1 VPGMPGGVFCVPGN
15 PSVGEF
21 AVVAPV
27 GTIVD
32 VLVAPVGTIVEV
44 LVPAA
49 AAAGGVADDGAVVV
63 VVPVP
68 VEAPV
73 VPAVVCA
80 WTEAIVPVLHRPAIS
95 SSKCVFIIVSSAS
108 FATQSRAGHGRG
120 ARPDRPGKNAF
131 VSARES
137 ASVQLVPRMTIT
149 GLALVP
155 PPSAADLPK
164 VTPELLASVLARYS
178 RSNEGLAAILSK
190 VDVNNPD
197 ASIDRILKFVDYGH
211 ASIGGLTG
219 GLAIALDGVSMWL
232 AYKIF
237 EVAQMADGQESS
249 TRYITMDAT
258 NLPAAEEV
266 GIPSDLAPRW
276 RDVLARAFAAYHAE
290 YARLDALATAE
301 PQRVRV
307 PADAKPAVVARL
319 RKNYALD
326 RARYF
331 VPFATRTNLGLVQSS
346 RMWSMTVKHL
356 DSLPHPE
363 ARAAAKLIRDELLK
377 QSPRL
382 MRHSAGEPSYEEQA
396 RQELAT
402 SLALGRERLSAA
414 ALPDE
419 AWVHVER
426 AAPPWLG
433 EMQPLAEALR
443 HRANRYGQQ
452 GTATRR
458 MRVTF
463 AWNNLALAELRDL
476 NRHRT
481 GNRYT
486 PLIQAGFY
494 LPPEIDRRSH
504 AALLDDQLA
513 LTRELLERSSP
524 AYVYSLLLGAQTPFE
539 HSTHAD
545 KFIYEA
551 ELRTGMGAHFRYAE
565 HLSAALK
572 QFFAQVPEARSW
584 VVEGTAE
591 PE

>member
-1 VPGMPGGVFCVPGN
+1 MM
-15 PSVGEF
+15 
-21 AVVAPV
+21 
-27 GTIVD
+27 
-32 VLVAPVGTIVEV
+32 
-44 LVPAA
+44 
-49 AAAGGVADDGAVVV
+49 
-63 VVPVP
+63 
-68 VEAPV
+68 
-73 VPAVVCA
+73 
-80 WTEAIVPVLHRPAIS
+80 R
-95 SSKCVFIIVSSAS
+95 
-108 FATQSRAGHGRG
+108 
-120 ARPDRPGKNAF
+120 
-131 VSARES
+131 
-137 ASVQLVPRMTIT
+137 IT

-178 RSNEGLAAILSK
+178 RSNEGIASILAK
-190 VDVNNPD
+190 VDLANPD

-237 EVAQMADGQESS
+237 ELAQMADGQESS
-249 TRYITMDAT
+249 TRYITMDAS
-258 NLPAAEEV
+258 NLPTAEEV
-266 GIPSDLAPRW
+266 GVPADLADRW
-276 RDVLARAFAAYHAE
+276 QAVLARAFEAYHAE
-290 YARLDALATAE
+290 YNRLDALGTAE

-307 PADAKPAVVARL
+307 PADAKPAVVTRL

-331 VPFATRTNLGLVQSS
+331 IPFATRTNLGLVQSS
-346 RMWSMTVKHL
+346 RMWSVTVKHL
-356 DSLPHPE
+356 DSLPNPE
-363 ARAAAKLIRDELLK
+363 AKAAAKLIRDELLK

-382 MRHSAGEPSYEEQA
+382 MRHSSAEKSYEAQA

-402 SLALGRERLSAA
+402 SLALGRERLSSAQLA
-414 ALPDE
+414 DQT
-419 AWVHVER
+419 WVHVDR
-426 AAPPWLG
+426 AAPPWLPEG
-433 EMQPLAEALR
+433 QPLAEALR

-458 MRVTF
+458 MRVAF

-494 LPPEIDRRSH
+494 FPPEIDRAPH
-504 AALLDDQLA
+504 ARLLEDQLA
-513 LTRELLERSSP
+513 LTRELLRRESP

-565 HLSAALK
+565 HLSAALRE
-572 QFFAQVPEARSW
+572 FFQQVPEARDW

>member
-1 VPGMPGGVFCVPGN
+1 ML
-15 PSVGEF
+15 
-21 AVVAPV
+21 
-27 GTIVD
+27 I
-32 VLVAPVGTIVEV
+32 
-44 LVPAA
+44 
-49 AAAGGVADDGAVVV
+49 
-63 VVPVP
+63 
-68 VEAPV
+68 
-73 VPAVVCA
+73 
-80 WTEAIVPVLHRPAIS
+80 
-95 SSKCVFIIVSSAS
+95 
-108 FATQSRAGHGRG
+108 
-120 ARPDRPGKNAF
+120 ARMK
-131 VSARES
+131 V
-137 ASVQLVPRMTIT
+137 T

-155 PPSAADLPK
+155 PPTAADLPQ

-178 RSNEGLAAILSK
+178 RSNEGLASILEK
-190 VDVNNPD
+190 VDVRNPE

-237 EVAQMADGQESS
+237 EIAQMADGQESS
-249 TRYITMDAT
+249 TRYITMDASS
-258 NLPAAEEV
+258 LPTPAEL
-266 GIPSDLAPRW
+266 GIPDDLAARW
-276 RDVLARAFAAYHAE
+276 SAVMARAFAAYQQE
-290 YARLDALATAE
+290 YTRLDTAATAN
-301 PQRVRV
+301 PNLVRL
-307 PADAKPAVVARL
+307 PPDAKPAVVTRL

-331 VPFATRTNLGLVQSS
+331 IPLATRTNLGLVQSS
-346 RMWSMTVKHL
+346 RMWATTVKHL
-356 DSLPHPE
+356 DSLPNPE
-363 ARAAAKLIRDELLK
+363 ARTAAQLLRETLLK

-382 MRHSAGEPSYEEQA
+382 MRHSSADKSYAEQA
-396 RQELAT
+396 RQELAV
-402 SLALGRERLSAA
+402 SLKLGLARLSTR

-419 AWVHVER
+419 AWMKVDR
-426 AAPPWLG
+426 DAPPWLR
-433 EMQPLAEALR
+433 EEQPVPEALR
-443 HRANRYGQQ
+443 HRANRYGYQ

-481 GNRYT
+481 GHRYT

-494 LPPEIDRRSH
+494 LPPEIPAAPH
-504 AALLDDQLA
+504 QALLEEQAA
-513 LTRELLERSSP
+513 LTRELMQRGSA

-565 HLSAALK
+565 HLSAALRE
-572 QFFAQVPEARSW
+572 FHRQVPEARDW